1 MYPGRREGEA
11 GGLPFSAV
19 LSSAGSGWSWPLF
32 LSKLTPL
39 QMCLGSSVAAMYS
52 KSASEGSSICGVEQ
66 LRSRQAA
73 PLAQTEICAAELE
86 KEEEEEEEGEEG
98 KGRRGGKEANNGRA
112 VCER

>member
-1 MYPGRREGEA
+1 
-11 GGLPFSAV
+11 
-19 LSSAGSGWSWPLF
+19 
-32 LSKLTPL
+32 
-39 QMCLGSSVAAMYS
+39 MCRGSSVAAIYS

-86 KEEEEEEEGEEG
+86 NEEEGEEG

-112 VCER
+112 VCERWGAGRCPLPGGEGEEINTNSQRGKCP

>member
-11 GGLPFSAV
+11 GGLPFSAA

-86 KEEEEEEEGEEG
+86 KEEEEEGEEG

>member
-1 MYPGRREGEA
+1 
-11 GGLPFSAV
+11 
-19 LSSAGSGWSWPLF
+19 
-32 LSKLTPL
+32 
-39 QMCLGSSVAAMYS
+39 MCLGSSVAAMYS

-98 KGRRGGKEANNGRA
+98 KGRRGEKEAKNGRA
-112 VCER
+112 VCERRRAGRCPFPGGEGEEINTNSQRGKCS

>member
-11 GGLPFSAV
+11 GGLPFSAP

-86 KEEEEEEEGEEG
+86 KEKEEEEEGEEG
-98 KGRRGGKEANNGRA
+98 KGRRGGKETK
-112 VCER
+112 